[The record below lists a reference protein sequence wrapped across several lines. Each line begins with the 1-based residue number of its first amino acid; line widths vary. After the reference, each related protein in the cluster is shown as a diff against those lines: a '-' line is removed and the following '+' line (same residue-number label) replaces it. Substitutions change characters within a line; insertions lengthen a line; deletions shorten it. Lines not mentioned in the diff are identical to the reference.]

1 MFKETKFTNFPVFPS
16 KRLFSSGREV
26 YIDKPSWDKSIIKKQ
41 REKADKQ
48 KGKEAKKVAD
58 LKGARESVPGLRE
71 TAKKQAGEVLKAQSK
86 LKPLADR
93 MKKLKEQKQNITIEL
108 VKDFI
113 RAEASLKLVMRKL
126 LDTLSKIRQALVK
139 LKKFKEAN
147 LVKIKAVLEKVRKE
161 AKEKAVKKRLVK
173 GKEVKKEAKGKEV
186 KKRLAKEKAKKK
198 T

>member
-26 YIDKPSWDKSIIKKQ
+26 YVDKPSWDKSIIRKQ

-48 KGKEAKKVAD
+48 KGKEAKKASE
-58 LKGARESVPGLRE
+58 LKRAKESIPGLRE

-93 MKKLKEQKQNITIEL
+93 MKKLKEQKQNISVEL

-147 LVKIKAVLEKVRKE
+147 LVKIKAVLEKARKK
-161 AKEKAVKKRLVK
+161 AKEKAVKKRLA
-173 GKEVKKEAKGKEV
+173 KEEAKDKAI
-186 KKRLAKEKAKKK
+186 KKAKEKGEKE